1 MLLRHSLPEN
11 QKYGS
16 QKIDNR
22 QVQNKDTIRFVEKGF
37 SSRKQD
43 IDDQRISQ
51 QGNDDDQ

>member
-1 MLLRHSLPEN
+1 VLLRHSLPEN